1 MNRVTNNI
9 IANYVGKIWG
19 IISVFI
25 FVPFY
30 IKLLGLESYGVINFY
45 TVILTIMYF
54 ADGGLSATLNREIAR
69 STDKKYIGNMLF
81 TIEKVYLAICLFI
94 IIIFFSCSG
103 FIAANWLNS
112 DTIAPEDLRIYISL
126 MGISVAFQLFTSL
139 QSSGLMGLEKQVLS
153 NGIQVSSSIFRSGL
167 VLIPLYFY
175 PKLLTFF
182 IWQVSMNIIFFFI
195 TRYNLWKFIKTN
207 MSYRFDKQVLKTVG
221 RFAGGMMLMAIIS
234 SLNTQIDKLVISKML
249 SLKEFGYY
257 SLAGILSQV
266 PVLIITPIAVAILPR
281 MVKYSENTEKNKL
294 IKLFHVNTFVLSA
307 LATSGAMVLFLFT
320 KDFVLIWTHDY
331 VIADAIDNVTK
342 VLLIGGVFL
351 SFQYMP
357 YYLAIA
363 NGHTKTNVRLGVVAI
378 ICIIPSLIFCVK
390 QFGLI
395 GATYTWLSMNIFA
408 YFYLGYFIISKF
420 LKNEFKRWLINGT
433 LIPLIISLS
442 IGSLSYY
449 LTLNLTKGYFIL
461 LYSIIIGLIS
471 LAINLVIFNKMN
483 PEYKMK
489 LRKTIYD
496 GKI

>member
-1 MNRVTNNI
+1 MFKNI

-94 IIIFFSCSG
+94 IIIIFSCSG

-153 NGIQVSSSIFRSGL
+153 NGIQVSSSMFRSAL

-175 PKLLTFF
+175 PTLLTFF

-207 MSYRFDKQVLKTVG
+207 MSYKFDKQVLKAVG

-234 SLNTQIDKLVISKML
+234 SLNTQIDKLVISRIL

-281 MVKYSENTEKNKL
+281 MVKYSENTEKDKL

-320 KDFVLIWTHDY
+320 KDFVLIWTHDNLVAN
-331 VIADAIDNVTK
+331 VIENVTK

-357 YYLAIA
+357 YHLAIA
-363 NGHTKTNVRLGVVAI
+363 NGHTKTNVRLGIVAI

-420 LKNEFKRWLINGT
+420 LKNEFRRWLINGT
-433 LIPLIISLS
+433 LIPLIIAIL
-442 IGSLSYY
+442 IGVISYY
-449 LTLNLTKGYFIL
+449 ITMNLPKGYYII
-461 LYSIIIGLIS
+461 LYSIIIGLLS
-471 LAINLVIFNKMN
+471 LFLNLLVFNKMN
-483 PEYKMK
+483 LEYKINIRE
-489 LRKTIYD
+489 LIYG
-496 GKI
+496 GK

>member
-1 MNRVTNNI
+1 MFKNI
-9 IANYVGKIWG
+9 IANYIGKIWG
-19 IISVFI
+19 IISVFL

-30 IKLLGLESYGVINFY
+30 IKLLGIESYAVINFY
-45 TVILTIMYF
+45 TVVLTIMYF

-69 STDKKYIGNMLF
+69 TTDKKYIGNMLF

-94 IIIFFSCSG
+94 IIIIFSCSG

-126 MGISVAFQLFTSL
+126 MGVSVAFQLFTSL

-153 NGIQVSSSIFRSGL
+153 NGIQVSSSVFRSAI

-175 PKLLTFF
+175 PTLLTFF
-182 IWQVSMNIIFFFI
+182 IWHVSMNIIFFFI
-195 TRYNLWKFIKTN
+195 TRYNLWKFIKTY
-207 MSYRFDKQVLKTVG
+207 MSYKFDKQVLKTVG

-234 SLNTQIDKLVISKML
+234 SLNTQIDKLVISKIL

-281 MVKYSENTEKNKL
+281 MVKYSENTEKDKL
-294 IKLFHVNTFVLSA
+294 IKLFHVNTFILSA

-320 KDFVLIWTHDY
+320 KDFLLIWTQDDLIAN
-331 VIADAIDNVTK
+331 VIENVTK

-357 YYLAIA
+357 YHLAIA
-363 NGHTKTNVRLGVVAI
+363 NGHTKTNVRLGIVAI

-433 LIPLIISLS
+433 LIPLIIAIL
-442 IGSLSYY
+442 IGVISYY
-449 LTLNLTKGYFIL
+449 ITMNLPKGYYII

-471 LAINLVIFNKMN
+471 LFLNLLVFNKMN
-483 PEYKMK
+483 FEYKIN
-489 LRKTIYD
+489 LRKAIYD
-496 GKI
+496 GKL

>member
-1 MNRVTNNI
+1 MFKNI

-19 IISVFI
+19 IISVFV

-30 IKLLGLESYGVINFY
+30 INLLGLESYGVINFY

-69 STDKKYIGNMLF
+69 TTDKKYIGNMLF

-94 IIIFFSCSG
+94 IIIIFSCSG

-112 DTIAPEDLRIYISL
+112 DTIAPEDLKLYISL
-126 MGISVAFQLFTSL
+126 MGISVAFQLFTTL

-153 NGIQVSSSIFRSGL
+153 NGIQVSSSIIRSAF

-175 PKLLTFF
+175 PTLLTFF

-207 MSYRFDKQVLKTVG
+207 MSYKFDKQVLKTVG
-221 RFAGGMMLMAIIS
+221 KFAGGMMLMAIIS
-234 SLNTQIDKLVISKML
+234 SLNTQIDKLVISKIL

-281 MVKYSENTEKNKL
+281 MVKYSTNTEKDKL
-294 IKLFHVNTFVLSA
+294 IKLFHVNTFVLSV

-320 KDFVLIWTHDY
+320 KDFIFIWTHDNL
-331 VIADAIDNVTK
+331 IAKTIENVTK

-357 YYLAIA
+357 YHLAIA
-363 NGHTKTNVRLGVVAI
+363 NGHTKTNVRLGIVAI

-395 GATYTWLSMNIFA
+395 GATYTWLIMNIFA

-433 LIPLIISLS
+433 LIPLIIAIL
-442 IGSLSYY
+442 IGVISYY
-449 LTLNLTKGYFIL
+449 ITINLPKGYYII
-461 LYSIIIGLIS
+461 LYSIIIVLIS
-471 LAINLVIFNKMN
+471 MFLNLLVFNKMN
-483 PEYKMK
+483 IEYKINIRE
-489 LRKTIYD
+489 LIYG
-496 GKI
+496 GK

>member
-1 MNRVTNNI
+1 MFKNI
-9 IANYVGKIWG
+9 LANYIGKIWG
-19 IISVFI
+19 IISVFV

-30 IKLLGLESYGVINFY
+30 IKLLGIESYAVINFY

-69 STDKKYIGNMLF
+69 TTDKKYIGNMLF
-81 TIEKVYLAICLFI
+81 TIEKVYLAICLFTI
-94 IIIFFSCSG
+94 IIIFSCSG

-112 DTIAPEDLRIYISL
+112 DTIAPEDLKVYISL
-126 MGISVAFQLFTSL
+126 MGISVAFQLFTTL

-153 NGIQVSSSIFRSGL
+153 NGIQVSSSVFRSAL

-175 PKLLTFF
+175 PTLLTFF

-195 TRYNLWKFIKTN
+195 TRYNLWKLIKTN
-207 MSYRFDKQVLKTVG
+207 MSYKFDKQVLKTVG
-221 RFAGGMMLMAIIS
+221 RFAGGMMLMAMIS
-234 SLNTQIDKLVISKML
+234 SLNTQIDKLVISKIL

-281 MVKYSENTEKNKL
+281 MVKYSENTEKDKL

-320 KDFVLIWTHDY
+320 NDFVLIWTHNNLISN
-331 VIADAIDNVTK
+331 VIENVTK

-357 YYLAIA
+357 YHLAIA
-363 NGHTKTNVRLGVVAI
+363 NGHTKTNVRLGIVAI

-433 LIPLIISLS
+433 LIPLIITIL
-442 IGSLSYY
+442 IGVVSYY
-449 LTLNLTKGYFIL
+449 ITMNLPKGYYII
-461 LYSIIIGLIS
+461 LYSIIIGLLS
-471 LAINLVIFNKMN
+471 LFLNLLVFNKMN
-483 PEYKMK
+483 LEYKINIRE
-489 LRKTIYD
+489 LIYG
-496 GKI
+496 GK

>member
-1 MNRVTNNI
+1 MFKNI

-19 IISVFI
+19 IISVFV

-30 IKLLGLESYGVINFY
+30 IKLLGIESYAVINFY

-69 STDKKYIGNMLF
+69 TTDKKYIGNMLF

-94 IIIFFSCSG
+94 ILIIFSCSG

-153 NGIQVSSSIFRSGL
+153 NGIQVSSSMFRSAL

-175 PKLLTFF
+175 PTLLTFF

-195 TRYNLWKFIKTN
+195 TRYSLWKFVKTN
-207 MSYRFDKQVLKTVG
+207 MSYKFDKQVLKTVG

-234 SLNTQIDKLVISKML
+234 SLNTQIDKLVISKIL

-281 MVKYSENTEKNKL
+281 MVKYSENTEKDKL

-320 KDFVLIWTHDY
+320 KDFVLIWTHDNLIAN
-331 VIADAIDNVTK
+331 VIENVTK

-357 YYLAIA
+357 YHLAIA
-363 NGHTKTNVRLGVVAI
+363 NGHTKTNVRLGIVAI

-420 LKNEFKRWLINGT
+420 LKNEFRRWLINGT
-433 LIPLIISLS
+433 LIPLIIAIL
-442 IGSLSYY
+442 IGVISYY
-449 LTLNLTKGYFIL
+449 ITMNLPKGYYII
-461 LYSIIIGLIS
+461 LYSIIIGLLS
-471 LAINLVIFNKMN
+471 LFLNLLVFNKMN
-483 PEYKMK
+483 LEYKINIRE
-489 LRKTIYD
+489 LIYG
-496 GKI
+496 GK

>member
-1 MNRVTNNI
+1 MFKNI
-9 IANYVGKIWG
+9 IANYIGKLWG
-19 IISVFI
+19 LISVFV

-30 IKLLGLESYGVINFY
+30 IKLLGIESYAVINFY

-69 STDKKYIGNMLF
+69 SSDKIYIGRMLF
-81 TIEKVYLAICLFI
+81 TIERVYLIICSSII
-94 IIIFFSCSG
+94 IIIFCFSG
-103 FIAANWLNS
+103 IIAKNWLNS
-112 DTIAPEDLRIYISL
+112 QTISQEDLSIYISL
-126 MGISVAFQLFTSL
+126 MGISVAFQLFTTL
-139 QSSGLMGLEKQVLS
+139 QNSGLMGLEKQVLS
-153 NGIQVSSSIFRSGL
+153 NGIQVSSSISRSAL
-167 VLIPLYFY
+167 VLIPLYYY
-175 PKLLTFF
+175 PTLLTFF

-195 TRYNLWKFIKTN
+195 TRYNLWKYIKTN
-207 MSYRFDKQVLKTVG
+207 MSYKFDKQIIKTVG

-234 SLNTQIDKLVISKML
+234 SLNTQIDKLVISKIL

-266 PVLIITPIAVAILPR
+266 PVLLITPIAVAILPR
-281 MVKYSENTEKNKL
+281 MVKYSANIEKDKL
-294 IKLFHVNTFVLSA
+294 IKLFHVNTVVLSA

-331 VIADAIDNVTK
+331 VIAKAIENVTK

-357 YYLAIA
+357 YHLAIA
-363 NGHTKTNVRLGVVAI
+363 NGHTKTNIRLGIVAI

-390 QFGLI
+390 KFGLI
-395 GATYTWLSMNIFA
+395 GATYTWLIMNVFA

-420 LKNEFKRWLINGT
+420 LKNEFERWLINGT
-433 LIPLIISLS
+433 LIPLIISILIGVLS
-442 IGSLSYY
+442 HY

-461 LYSIIIGLIS
+461 LYSTIIGLIS
-471 LAINLVIFNKMN
+471 LILNLIIFNKMN
-483 PEYKMK
+483 PEYKIN
-489 LRKTIYD
+489 LRQTISD

>member
-1 MNRVTNNI
+1 MLKNI

-30 IKLLGLESYGVINFY
+30 VKLLGIESYAIINFH

-69 STDKKYIGNMLF
+69 STDKKYIGIMLF

-94 IIIFFSCSG
+94 IIVIFSFSG

-153 NGIQVSSSIFRSGL
+153 NGIQVLSSMFRSAL

-175 PKLLTFF
+175 PTLLTFF

-207 MSYRFDKQVLKTVG
+207 MSYKFDKQVLKTVG

-234 SLNTQIDKLVISKML
+234 SLNTQIDKLVISKIL

-281 MVKYSENTEKNKL
+281 MVKYSTNTEKDKL
-294 IKLFHVNTFVLSA
+294 IKLFHVNTFVLSV

-320 KDFVLIWTHDY
+320 KDFVFIWTNDNL
-331 VIADAIDNVTK
+331 IAKTIENVTK

-357 YYLAIA
+357 YHLAIA
-363 NGHTKTNVRLGVVAI
+363 NGHTKTNVRLGIVAI
-378 ICIIPSLIFCVK
+378 VCIIPSLIFCVK

-395 GATYTWLSMNIFA
+395 GATYTWLIMNIIA

-433 LIPLIISLS
+433 LVPLIISIS
-442 IGSLSYY
+442 IGVLGYY
-449 LTLNLTKGYFIL
+449 ITLNLTKGYYIF
-461 LYSIIIGLIS
+461 LYSTIIGLIS
-471 LAINLVIFNKMN
+471 LVLNLVVFNQMN
-483 PEYKMK
+483 PEYKIYI
-489 LRKTIYD
+489 RKVISD
-496 GKI
+496 GKV

>member
-1 MNRVTNNI
+1 MNEVTNNI

-69 STDKKYIGNMLF
+69 TTDKKYIGNMLF
-81 TIEKVYLAICLFI
+81 TIEKVYLAICFFII
-94 IIIFFSCSG
+94 IIIFFSSG

-112 DTIAPEDLRIYISL
+112 DTIAPEDLRVYISL
-126 MGISVAFQLFTSL
+126 MGISVAFQLFTTL

-153 NGIQVSSSIFRSGL
+153 NGIQVSSSIIRSAFVL
-167 VLIPLYFY
+167 VPLYFY
-175 PKLLTFF
+175 PTLLTFF

-207 MSYRFDKQVLKTVG
+207 MSYKFDKQVLKTVG
-221 RFAGGMMLMAIIS
+221 KFAGGMMLMAIIS
-234 SLNTQIDKLVISKML
+234 SLNTQIDKLVISKIL

-281 MVKYSENTEKNKL
+281 MVKYSENTEKDKL

-320 KDFVLIWTHDY
+320 KDFVLIWTHDNLIAN
-331 VIADAIDNVTK
+331 VIENVTK

-357 YYLAIA
+357 YHLAIA
-363 NGHTKTNVRLGVVAI
+363 NGHTKTNVRLGIVAI

-420 LKNEFKRWLINGT
+420 LKNEFRRWLINGT
-433 LIPLIISLS
+433 LIPLIIAIL
-442 IGSLSYY
+442 IGVISYY
-449 LTLNLTKGYFIL
+449 ITMNLPKGYYII
-461 LYSIIIGLIS
+461 LYSIIIGLLS
-471 LAINLVIFNKMN
+471 LFLNLLVFNKMSFD
-483 PEYKMK
+483 YKFN
-489 LRKTIYD
+489 LRELING
-496 GKI
+496 GK

>member
-1 MNRVTNNI
+1 MNEVIKNI

-69 STDKKYIGNMLF
+69 STDKKYIGIMLF
-81 TIEKVYLAICLFI
+81 TIEKVYLAVCLFI
-94 IIIFFSCSG
+94 IIVIFSFSG

-112 DTIAPEDLRIYISL
+112 DTIPREDLRIYISL

-153 NGIQVSSSIFRSGL
+153 NGIQVLSSMFRSAV

-175 PKLLTFF
+175 PTLLTFF

-207 MSYRFDKQVLKTVG
+207 MSYKFDKQVLKTVG

-234 SLNTQIDKLVISKML
+234 SLNTQIDKLVISKIL

-257 SLAGILSQV
+257 SLAGIFSQV
-266 PVLIITPIAVAILPR
+266 PVLIITPIAVATLPR
-281 MVKYSENTEKNKL
+281 MVKYSENTEKDRL
-294 IKLFHVNTFVLSA
+294 IKLFHVNTFVLSV
-307 LATSGAMVLFLFT
+307 LATSVAMVLFIFT
-320 KDFVLIWTHDY
+320 KDFILIWTHDNQ
-331 VIADAIDNVTK
+331 IANAIENVTK
-342 VLLIGGVFL
+342 VLLIGGLFL

-357 YYLAIA
+357 YHLAIA
-363 NGHTKTNVRLGVVAI
+363 NEHTETNVRLGIVAV
-378 ICIIPSLIFCVK
+378 ICIIPALIFFVK
-390 QFGLI
+390 QYGLI
-395 GATYTWLSMNIFA
+395 GATYTWLIMNLFG

-433 LIPLIISLS
+433 LIPLFIAALVGCVSYFLTINLQKGYYVLFYSAISGLATISLNFVVFS
-442 IGSLSYY
+442 
-449 LTLNLTKGYFIL
+449 
-461 LYSIIIGLIS
+461 
-471 LAINLVIFNKMN
+471 KMN
-483 PEYKMK
+483 PNF
-489 LRKTIYD
+489 
-496 GKI
+496 KINLKQIMNNGEV